1 MPPQHT
7 ALPTPD
13 KTASFSSDAINLSTS
28 LLPARAHPCQE
39 SDRAQKVRD
48 VAIDEIGPHV
58 ELLKAL
64 EGMEKSYQPVPA
76 DEPRCPDQRRLN
88 QIQEQACARISQRG
102 HIDALPQGVRII
114 DLIDVL
120 AGQASAMPIRDFKE
134 FLDRAGVKPGKTSYL
149 KFPDGTYSAIRRR
162 VLDNRNA
169 ADEVVWVDTF
179 AAVGHLHNLSFSPGG
194 TTLSQPIPYDVR
206 GFFDPDA
213 RIAVMPSIPKRN
225 GRSLSEWRAEAL
237 IVLQTAVHE
246 LEHGRGGGEYQAR
259 AASDAYLHRIGV
271 MPTAG
276 DPEARLKMVSLG
288 WYCAEEYSAAV
299 GDSMR
304 DLKTYAIIAPARLP
318 DPRVEREFIP
328 MLASVSLGAFSSNHA
343 MVSGDGADVVTYGLT
358 AEVSHPKARRICV
371 RHEGPSGSAYRW
383 VGSLLTD
390 RILQQA
396 VDERNFALRIAV
408 AEAISDRIAHEAM
421 RIAALC
427 NLRDPTSS
435 RISDLADGVAANFE
449 PGDVHLALRDY
460 VSRRGGA
467 AVLPRGKDTVWINSL
482 PQGVVLRDAGG
493 VTILF
498 ASSIHRG
505 AALRIPLKDGDSYG
519 DVAARVRVFER
530 DSDEAERLF
539 ARRRGRVLWES
550 TVVPQIGRGA
560 RYLFPVT
567 ESKQALQDLRSL

>member
-1 MPPQHT
+1 
-7 ALPTPD
+7 
-13 KTASFSSDAINLSTS
+13 
-28 LLPARAHPCQE
+28 
-39 SDRAQKVRD
+39 
-48 VAIDEIGPHV
+48 
-58 ELLKAL
+58 
-64 EGMEKSYQPVPA
+64 
-76 DEPRCPDQRRLN
+76 
-88 QIQEQACARISQRG
+88 
-102 HIDALPQGVRII
+102 
-114 DLIDVL
+114 
-120 AGQASAMPIRDFKE
+120 MPIRDFKE

-162 VLDNRNA
+162 VLDNRNV

-194 TTLSQPIPYDVR
+194 ATLSQPIPYDVR

-259 AASDAYLHRIGV
+259 AASDAYLHRTGV

-304 DLKTYAIIAPARLP
+304 DLKTSAMIAPARLP
-318 DPRVEREFIP
+318 DPRVEKEFIP
-328 MLASVSLGAFSSNHA
+328 MLASVSLGTFSSNDA
-343 MVSGDGADVVTYGLT
+343 MVRGDGADVVTYGLT

-383 VGSLLTD
+383 VGPLLKD

-396 VDERNFALRIAV
+396 GDPRKFALRIAV
-408 AEAISDRIAHEAM
+408 AEAISDRTAREAI
-421 RIAALC
+421 RITALC
-427 NLRDPTSS
+427 NLQELTSS
-435 RISDLADGVAANFE
+435 MMSDLADGVVANFE
-449 PGDVHLALRDY
+449 SGDVHLAVRDY
-460 VSRRGGA
+460 VARRGGA
-467 AVLPRGKDTVWINSL
+467 AVLPCGDDTVWINSL

-493 VTILF
+493 VTIFF
-498 ASSIHRG
+498 ASPIHRG
-505 AALRIPLKDGDSYG
+505 SALRIPLKYGDSYEHI
-519 DVAARVRVFER
+519 AERVRAFER

-539 ARRRGRVLWES
+539 ARRRGRTVWES
-550 TVVPQIGRGA
+550 TVVSQIGRGA

-567 ESKQALQDLRSL
+567 ESKQAL